1 MIIAVK
7 YLPGTNVLIVR
18 NEYFPN
24 LNEKDITDS
33 RKFWY
38 TVKHFLS
45 DKIKFRENIILVNNE
60 RITSDEWKGAN
71 TLNNF
76 FSNIIKNFKLPE
88 YYVEDKLSH
97 NLWSHPILKAILK
110 YNNHPS
116 IKVIKSFSTRFS
128 SFYSLQVGKS
138 TVLKEIR
145 KLNMNKAVKDTDIPV
160 KILKENAKCFAEHIC
175 LQFNEAICASNF
187 PASLKFA
194 NITPVF
200 K

>member
-7 YLPGTNVLIVR
+7 YLPGTNVLIVG

-76 FSNIIKNFKLPE
+76 FSKIIKNFKLPE

-97 NLWSHPILKAILK
+97 NL
-110 YNNHPS
+110 
-116 IKVIKSFSTRFS
+116 
-128 SFYSLQVGKS
+128 
-138 TVLKEIR
+138 
-145 KLNMNKAVKDTDIPV
+145 
-160 KILKENAKCFAEHIC
+160 
-175 LQFNEAICASNF
+175 
-187 PASLKFA
+187 
-194 NITPVF
+194 
-200 K
+200 